1 MQIIQLIA
9 VATRTGS
16 LYYLECELSDEASVA
31 ESHRQVNNDDLW
43 HQRYGHLSTQG
54 LKQLARKNL
63 VDGFDY
69 DALSEINFCEP
80 CAEGKHHRSKFP
92 ISSSKRS
99 TELLGLVHSDVCGK
113 ISTPSLSG
121 AEYFL
126 TFTDDKTRYVWV
138 YPLKQKCEVFERF
151 VEWKTMVENET
162 GHKLKVL
169 RTDNGGEYLS
179 DRFKEYL
186 RSEGVRHE
194 LSVPKTPEQN
204 GVAERMNQTLVEAGR
219 TMLADAK
226 LPQKFWAEALS
237 TAVYLRNRSPTKA
250 VEMTPFEAW
259 TGEKPNVAHLRAFGC
274 LTYAHIAKDERQKLN
289 PKAKRCI
296 LLGYGTE
303 TKGYRLYDLNRGK
316 VFYSRDVLVNEN
328 VSGFSSDP
336 DTDSQRQTV
345 IFDHRDDIEE
355 GDSMRRSAREK
366 HAPDRYGEWT
376 TVADD
381 EQKL

>member
-1 MQIIQLIA
+1 M
-9 VATRTGS
+9 
-16 LYYLECELSDEASVA
+16 
-31 ESHRQVNNDDLW
+31 
-43 HQRYGHLSTQG
+43 
-54 LKQLARKNL
+54 
-63 VDGFDY
+63 
-69 DALSEINFCEP
+69 
-80 CAEGKHHRSKFP
+80 
-92 ISSSKRS
+92 
-99 TELLGLVHSDVCGK
+99 HSDVCGK

-121 AEYFL
+121 AEYFV

-151 VEWKTMVENET
+151 VEWKTMVENQT

-169 RTDNGGEYLS
+169 RTDNGEYVS

-186 RSEGVRHE
+186 KSEGVRHE

-204 GVAERMNQTLVEAGR
+204 GVSERMNRTLVEAVR

-237 TAVYLRNRSPTKA
+237 TAAYLRNRSPTKA
-250 VEMTPFEAW
+250 VEMTPFKAW

-274 LTYAHIAKDERQKLN
+274 LTYAHIAKDEQQKLD
-289 PKAKRCI
+289 PKAKKCI

-316 VFYSRDVLVNEN
+316 VFYSRDVLMNEN

-336 DTDSQRQTV
+336 DTDS
-345 IFDHRDDIEE
+345 
-355 GDSMRRSAREK
+355 
-366 HAPDRYGEWT
+366 
-376 TVADD
+376 
-381 EQKL
+381 